1 MGCIMNTI
9 TDPVITANDNAE
21 FLGQVIDAY
30 RHEGFDA
37 GYQQATRDLLECLV
51 LNSEQFLSERPE
63 GTTRQELRRVL
74 YAFVDRLERQLDRN
88 CRERGYVESGLG
100 I

>member
-1 MGCIMNTI
+1 MNAV
-9 TDPVITANDNAE
+9 TDPVVTANDNAD
-21 FLGQVIDAY
+21 FLGHVIDTY
-30 RHEGFDA
+30 RREGFDA
-37 GYQQATRDLLECLV
+37 GYQKASRDLLACLV

-63 GTTRQELRRVL
+63 GPARQELRRVL

-88 CRERGYVESGLG
+88 WRERGFVEGGLG